1 MYDLLLQECFWYT
14 LCGSKDFLSYGVS
27 TDVLHPRCHIQG
39 KFGSLLCAVVYL
51 LRVHILCSSQQ
62 HLLSFRDHHREEVG
76 DALVALAN
84 YPRFSIRNLGRWSTC
99 VDLIHLPV
107 GVHWHYFEKHPIS
120 PVVTRF
126 FQLCSVTWNIGSI
139 FGFLRM

>member
-1 MYDLLLQECFWYT
+1 MACQ
-14 LCGSKDFLSYGVS
+14 

-76 DALVALAN
+76 DVLVALAN
-84 YPRFSIRNLGRWSTC
+84 YPRFSIRKSGP
-99 VDLIHLPV
+99 LIHLCRPNSSA
-107 GVHWHYFEKHPIS
+107 GWS
-120 PVVTRF
+120 PLALF
-126 FQLCSVTWNIGSI
+126 
-139 FGFLRM
+139 